1 MANALAGNQLVL
13 DLAEQL
19 ASTLRDKLAAESA
32 HKPAEGQAEVM
43 QDSSVVAAEELGL
56 LAQAVRTLAEVAHM
70 AAEAAASMLGSPA
83 VADSPVEH
91 IAVAARIL
99 AALASTAAELLL
111 ANIPSGGMVAHNPQR
126 MADHPTAFRDLR
138 PVHLHRS
145 QVGLLAE
152 RRLDHTV
159 A

>member
-1 MANALAGNQLVL
+1 MN
-13 DLAEQL
+13 
-19 ASTLRDKLAAESA
+19 KLAAESA
-32 HKPAEGQAEVM
+32 HKPAEGQVEVM
-43 QDSSVVAAEELGL
+43 QDSSVVAVEELGL
-56 LAQAVRTLAEVAHM
+56 LAQAVRTLVEVAHM

-83 VADSPVEH
+83 VADSPVGH

-99 AALASTAAELLL
+99 AAELLL
-111 ANIPSGGMVAHNPQR
+111 ANIPPGGMAVHNPQR
-126 MADHPTAFRDLR
+126 RADHPTAFRDLR

-145 QVGLLAE
+145 QVGRLAE